1 MVSSSSA
8 VRSPML
14 TRLLLVVVLLVGS
27 LGCGDEFSLFTPT
40 TPTAPTVTT
49 PVISLFAHDSITVR
63 LGQTVTLRWEVEG
76 KDTTVRIDPAPGN
89 VPLVGSAV
97 VAAPSITGTLNYT
110 LTAKN
115 SAGTVQRFVTVT
127 VTF

>member
-1 MVSSSSA
+1 MRALLACVALVAGLASA
-8 VRSPML
+8 
-14 TRLLLVVVLLVGS
+14 
-27 LGCGDEFSLFTPT
+27 GCGDDFRLFEPTSPTPIVNTPT
-40 TPTAPTVTT
+40 SA
-49 PVISLFAHDSITVR
+49 PVISLFAADSITVR

-76 KDTTVRIDPAPGN
+76 KDATVRIDPAPGN

-97 VAAPSITGTLNYT
+97 VAAPSVTGTLAYT